1 MHKIVI
7 LITMLTIHSKPEPQ
21 IQIFFVDRKFYTCYQ
36 ACIINT
42 KQRHDTALERLL
54 LYWVRYVEHNHN
66 PF

>member
-7 LITMLTIHSKPEPQ
+7 LITMLTLHSKPEPQ
-21 IQIFFVDRKFYTCYQ
+21 VSLSIENFTCYQ
-36 ACIINT
+36 AYIINT